1 MKSVILSSLILIS
14 SLFLYVACG
23 EKPQDDT
30 SAPSTSTPPIIPP
43 VLPATCNDILVPGDC
58 GTKALA
64 NNVAATT
71 CVWNSDTGKCV
82 EKPAGE
88 EEAMDEEEGAQE
100 EEEEEVAPPAEE
112 KPATCADVKP
122 KNPTACKN
130 AELSD
135 PTKKCEWKDGD
146 CVEKIAP
153 PEAKPATCGELSKD
167 TCVGAVTKN
176 NETCAFN
183 NTTGTCVAIKDSC
196 KNTTKKNCGVI
207 VPTSGQKCEW
217 KDGSCVDV
225 NKVAE
230 VIYDNCE
237 DVTDTTLCAAAK
249 TKNNTTC
256 AVHATNN
263 KCTTRANNCFATA
276 KDNCGHV
283 TPVDGNTCGYD
294 ETKGECVLKEAL
306 QGPVAPTKCTD
317 IKDLTKCEGVK
328 ATNGEECTVNTKPI
342 PNICVAKPKNCA
354 AIVSDISKT
363 CGSVTTLDNVACVYY
378 KNSSKKDVCV
388 TKPTSCGAI
397 KEKAFCENKGMGCKW
412 SPKPKKGQQQCSG
425 DIK

>member
-30 SAPSTSTPPIIPP
+30 TAPSTSTPPIIPP

-112 KPATCADVKP
+112 KPATCADVNAQDKDTCNNAELSDPAKKCEWKGGKCVEKAAPPEAKPATCADVKP

-167 TCVGAVTKN
+167 KCVGAVTKN

-183 NTTGTCVAIKDSC
+183 DTTDTCVAIKDSC

-237 DVTDTTLCAAAK
+237 DVTDTTLCETAK
-249 TKNNTTC
+249 IKNGITC
-256 AVHATNN
+256 AVHATKNI
-263 KCTTRANNCFATA
+263 CTTRANNCYATS

-283 TPVDGNTCGYD
+283 TPVDG
-294 ETKGECVLKEAL
+294 
-306 QGPVAPTKCTD
+306 
-317 IKDLTKCEGVK
+317 
-328 ATNGEECTVNTKPI
+328 
-342 PNICVAKPKNCA
+342 
-354 AIVSDISKT
+354 KT
-363 CGSVTTLDNVACVYY
+363 CAYDAVY
-378 KNSSKKDVCV
+378 SFRSKPCL
-388 TKPTSCGAI
+388 
-397 KEKAFCENKGMGCKW
+397 
-412 SPKPKKGQQQCSG
+412 KKSLL
-425 DIK
+425 